1 MFRRFRRDD
10 IADQVRERYNPS
22 RMWFG
27 KRGWQATTAY
37 ALCAALALGV
47 LFLCIRSAPWCAYLL
62 VAALCGLGIWL
73 HRRAGDFLI
82 ELQIHLLKQRRLE
95 AKAWYFE
102 SVITNSGNII
112 FTTDVE
118 HRILKFNRG
127 SERAFGISQT
137 DVLGKEVHA
146 LFASPVEI
154 TALLARVD
162 EHGSA
167 EAPELLIKQPDSGE
181 EIWISLSVTRMLNR
195 DKEAI
200 GEVFNCS
207 NITKRK
213 QLESQ
218 LHEKNEQL
226 LRLVITDSLTG
237 LYNVRHLN
245 AELGRLIR
253 AQKRFPNRPMSIAL
267 IDVDKFKIYNDTKGH
282 QAGDHLLVMLGNIF
296 TSEIRAEMDSAYR
309 YGGDEFVLLLPDTKM
324 EGAKVICDRILSAFR
339 KLRAEPTSLSIGIA
353 QYLPGDEGKET
364 AQAVKEFIQRADEA
378 MYAVKCV
385 GGDAIGTGPEG

>member
-1 MFRRFRRDD
+1 ML
-10 IADQVRERYNPS
+10 I
-22 RMWFG
+22 G
-27 KRGWQATTAY
+27 KRGWQTTFAY
-37 ALCAALALGV
+37 ILAVVISLAGTWLAHRFHPILGYAIGAGMAW
-47 LFLCIRSAPWCAYLL
+47 LA
-62 VAALCGLGIWL
+62 IWL
-73 HRRAGDFLI
+73 HKTAGTYLED
-82 ELQIHLLKQRRLE
+82 LQVYTLKQKRLE

-127 SERAFGISQT
+127 SERAFGMSQT

-154 TALLARVD
+154 SALLARVD

-167 EAPELLIKQPDSGE
+167 EAPELLIKQADSGE
-181 EIWISLSVTRMLNR
+181 DIWISLSVTRMLNR
-195 DKEAI
+195 DKEVI

-207 NITKRK
+207 NISKRK

-253 AQKRFPNRPMSIAL
+253 AQKRFPNRPVSIAL

-282 QAGDHLLVMLGNIF
+282 QAGDHLLVMLGNVF
-296 TSEIRAEMDSAYR
+296 LNEIRQEMDSAYR
-309 YGGDEFVLLLPDTKM
+309 YGGDEFVLLLPDTKA
-324 EGAKVICDRILSAFR
+324 EGARVICDRILSAFR
-339 KLRAEPTSLSIGIA
+339 KLRVEPTSLSIGIA
-353 QYLPGDEGKET
+353 QFLPADENKEVP
-364 AQAVKEFIQRADEA
+364 QAVKEFIQRADEA
-378 MYAVKCV
+378 MYSVKEQ
-385 GGDAIGTGPEG
+385 GGDSLAIHGSV

>member
-1 MFRRFRRDD
+1 M
-10 IADQVRERYNPS
+10 
-22 RMWFG
+22 MFG
-27 KRGWQATTAY
+27 KRGWPVTAAY
-37 ALCAALALGV
+37 ALLVVPALGGI
-47 LFLCIRSAPWCAYLL
+47 FLCIRFAPWAAYVI
-62 VAALCGLGIWL
+62 VAALCALAIWL
-73 HRRAGDFLI
+73 HHQAGEYLT
-82 ELQIHLLKQRRLE
+82 ELQIHLLKQKRLE

-154 TALLARVD
+154 SALLARVD

-167 EAPELLIKQPDSGE
+167 EAPELLIKQADSGE

-195 DKEAI
+195 DKEVI

-207 NITKRK
+207 NISKRK

-245 AELGRLIR
+245 AELSRLIR

-267 IDVDKFKIYNDTKGH
+267 IDVDKFKVYNDTKGH
-282 QAGDHLLVMLGNIF
+282 QAGDHLLVLLGNIF

-324 EGAKVICDRILSAFR
+324 EGAKVICERILSAFR

-353 QYLPGDEGKET
+353 QHVPGDETKEGP
-364 AQAVKEFIQRADEA
+364 QAVKEFIQRADEA
-378 MYAVKCV
+378 MYAVKCQ
-385 GGDAIGTGPEG
+385 GGDAIGLEARETGPDRGP

>member
-1 MFRRFRRDD
+1 ML
-10 IADQVRERYNPS
+10 I
-22 RMWFG
+22 G
-27 KRGWQATTAY
+27 KRGWQTAVAY
-37 ALCAALALGV
+37 AALVAFALAGNWLACRYSPYLGYA
-47 LFLCIRSAPWCAYLL
+47 ISAAVCAL
-62 VAALCGLGIWL
+62 AITL
-73 HRRAGDFLI
+73 HKRAGTSLED
-82 ELQIHLLKQRRLE
+82 LQIHSLKQKRLE

-127 SERAFGISQT
+127 SERAFGMSQT
-137 DVLGKEVHA
+137 DVLGKEVHS

-154 TALLARVD
+154 SALLARVD

-167 EAPELLIKQPDSGE
+167 EAPELQIKQADSGE

-195 DKEAI
+195 DKEVI

-207 NITKRK
+207 NISKRK
-213 QLESQ
+213 QLEGQ

-253 AQKRFPNRPMSIAL
+253 AQKRFPNRPVSIAL
-267 IDVDKFKIYNDTKGH
+267 IDVDKFKVYNDTKGH
-282 QAGDHLLVMLGNIF
+282 RPAI
-296 TSEIRAEMDSAYR
+296 
-309 YGGDEFVLLLPDTKM
+309 
-324 EGAKVICDRILSAFR
+324 ICW
-339 KLRAEPTSLSIGIA
+339 
-353 QYLPGDEGKET
+353 
-364 AQAVKEFIQRADEA
+364 
-378 MYAVKCV
+378 
-385 GGDAIGTGPEG
+385 

>member
-1 MFRRFRRDD
+1 M
-10 IADQVRERYNPS
+10 
-22 RMWFG
+22 MFG
-27 KRGWQATTAY
+27 KRGWPATAAY
-37 ALCAALALGV
+37 ALLVAPAFGGIY
-47 LFLCIRSAPWCAYLL
+47 LCIRFAPWASFII
-62 VAALCGLGIWL
+62 VGALCALAIWL
-73 HRRAGDFLI
+73 HLKAGDFLVD
-82 ELQIHLLKQRRLE
+82 LQIHLLKQKRLE

-154 TALLARVD
+154 SALLARVD

-167 EAPELLIKQPDSGE
+167 EAPELLIKQADSGE

-195 DKEAI
+195 DKEVI

-207 NITKRK
+207 NISKRK

-245 AELGRLIR
+245 AELSRLIR

-267 IDVDKFKIYNDTKGH
+267 IDVDKFKVYNDTKGH
-282 QAGDHLLVMLGNIF
+282 QAGDHLLVLLGNIF

-324 EGAKVICDRILSAFR
+324 DGAKVICERILAAFR

-353 QYLPGDEGKET
+353 QHLPGDETKDT
-364 AQAVKEFIQRADEA
+364 PHAVKDFIQRADEA
-378 MYAVKCV
+378 MYAVKCQ
-385 GGDAIGTGPEG
+385 GGDAIGTETGERRPDLTA